1 MFSVMAHLLEDKVVF
16 ITGAA
21 RGQGREHAVRL
32 AREGADIIALD
43 ICAAVS
49 DDVGY
54 AAATRA
60 DLDETARLVEDAGG
74 RIRTFVADVRD
85 LAAMREVVAAGVEEF
100 GRLDVVVANAGIAT
114 WNRFWEMSEEQW
126 TTVVDIN
133 LTGVWRT
140 MTAAVPA
147 MIEGGR
153 GGSIIIV
160 SSAAGIGTSPGCAHY
175 AATKHGLIG
184 LARTAATELGAY
196 GIRVNTINPG
206 AVDTEMG
213 NDPTIAALLGE
224 HPEYMSVYS
233 MPLATVQRTEVGDI
247 SNAVVYLA
255 SDLSRAVTGSKVV
268 IDMGQTMA

>member
-1 MFSVMAHLLEDKVVF
+1 MAHLLEDKVVF
-16 ITGAA
+16 VTGAA

-32 AREGADIIALD
+32 AREGADIIAVD
-43 ICAAVS
+43 ICAPVS

-60 DLDETARLVEDAGG
+60 DLAETERLVRAQGR
-74 RIRTFVADVRD
+74 RIRAGVADVRD
-85 LAAMREVVAAGVEEF
+85 AAALREAVAAGVEHF

-114 WNRFWEMSEEQW
+114 WNRFWEMPEQQW
-126 TTVVDIN
+126 TTLVDIN
-133 LTGVWRT
+133 LNGVWRT
-140 MTAAVPA
+140 MSAAVPA
-147 MIEGGR
+147 MIDGGR

-160 SSAAGIGTSPGCAHY
+160 SSAAGVGAAPGCAHY
-175 AATKHGLIG
+175 AAAKHGLIG

-213 NDPTIAALLGE
+213 NDPNVAAVLGQ
-224 HPEYMSVYS
+224 HPEYMNAYR
-233 MPLATVQRTEVGDI
+233 MPLTSVQRADVGDI
-247 SNAVVYLA
+247 SNAVLYLA

-268 IDMGQTMA
+268 VDMGQTMA

>member
-1 MFSVMAHLLEDKVVF
+1 M
-16 ITGAA
+16 
-21 RGQGREHAVRL
+21 RL
-32 AREGADIIALD
+32 AREGADIIAVD

-54 AAATRA
+54 TAATRA
-60 DLDETARLVEDAGG
+60 DLDETQRMVEEAGG
-74 RIRTFVADVRD
+74 RILTSVADVRD
-85 LAAMREVVAAGVEEF
+85 LAAMREAVAAGVEAF

-126 TTVVDIN
+126 TTVVDVN

-160 SSAAGIGTSPGCAHY
+160 SSAAGIATSPGCAHY
-175 AATKHGLIG
+175 ASAKHGLIG

-233 MPLATVQRTEVGDI
+233 MPLASVQRTEVGDI
-247 SNAVVYLA
+247 ANAVVYLA